1 MGSRQVASCHRNVV
15 ADAIKGIKAVWLISV
30 PVFLNGQAEK
40 VTGPDRVGAPH
51 AVYKVVG
58 WQKTDGKF
66 MARGYIIR
74 QVDSGSDL
82 TAFLESIDTIEAET
96 GLDFFADLDDEV
108 QEELER
114 RLVRLCGVTSDRR
127 PLASDVRRTEARLLD
142 RPSIGKSLPRRR

>member
-1 MGSRQVASCHRNVV
+1 LC
-15 ADAIKGIKAVWLISV
+15 KGKDHFSPLAAGFGLPEVREPIGV
-30 PVFLNGQAEK
+30 
-40 VTGPDRVGAPH
+40 
-51 AVYKVVG
+51 KVVG

-66 MARGYIIR
+66 TARGFIIK
-74 QVDSGSDL
+74 QDESGADL

-142 RPSIGKSLPRRR
+142 HPSIGKSLPRRR